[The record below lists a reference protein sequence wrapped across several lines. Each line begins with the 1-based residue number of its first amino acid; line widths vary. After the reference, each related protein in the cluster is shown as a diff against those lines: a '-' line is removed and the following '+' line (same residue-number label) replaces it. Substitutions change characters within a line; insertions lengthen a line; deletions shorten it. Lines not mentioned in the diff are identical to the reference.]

1 MKIEK
6 QNMKNRQEPQENE
19 PLEMFSAAKLVERLM
34 TLERLTP
41 DQMAEKTG
49 VPVQVIIGI
58 TKHVDQITIT
68 EEIALRFQ
76 RHLGWSA
83 TELLDL
89 QINDVMAMYK
99 ALLDILKIRGKLLK
113 LGFEIRESEALVEKL
128 DALIEKMFPGP

>member
-1 MKIEK
+1 
-6 QNMKNRQEPQENE
+6 MKNRQEPRENE

-34 TLERLTP
+34 TLQRLTP

-58 TKHVDQITIT
+58 TKHVDWIT

-83 TELLDL
+83 TELLDR
-89 QINDVMAMYK
+89 QINDLMAMYK
-99 ALLDILKIRGKLLK
+99 ALLEILKIRGKLLK
-113 LGFEIRESEALVEKL
+113 LGFEIRESEALVEEL